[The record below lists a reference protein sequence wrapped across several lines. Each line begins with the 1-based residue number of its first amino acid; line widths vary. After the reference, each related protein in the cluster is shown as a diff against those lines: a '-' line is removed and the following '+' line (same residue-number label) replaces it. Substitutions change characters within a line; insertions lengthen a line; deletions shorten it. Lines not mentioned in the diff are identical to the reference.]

1 LPAAAPTRRFLQATS
16 RTASAP
22 VCQISWLCL
31 GLVDSPCVTMAR
43 SLARLP
49 RGRHR
54 HTRSP
59 DFSLRQGA
67 GLSSCGSSKRNRCG
81 SEAESVESFFPGLR
95 KPTSQAQWPM
105 CQLRAPG
112 LGGGGQG
119 GALNKLTL
127 PRTGIELS
135 PQPGW
140 FADQPPAACTSQR
153 SDSCSANAPA
163 VSRDVSQGQKESL
176 RLAFGP

>member
-1 LPAAAPTRRFLQATS
+1 MRHDGSL
-16 RTASAP
+16 
-22 VCQISWLCL
+22 
-31 GLVDSPCVTMAR
+31 AR
-43 SLARLP
+43 SLAPRETQAHTVARFLSSSRRRSELVRFVKAESLRV
-49 RGRHR
+49 RGRVCRIVFSRSAETDVAGAMAHVSTAS
-54 HTRSP
+54 TR
-59 DFSLRQGA
+59 
-67 GLSSCGSSKRNRCG
+67 
-81 SEAESVESFFPGLR
+81 V
-95 KPTSQAQWPM
+95 
-105 CQLRAPG
+105 
-112 LGGGGQG
+112 GGGGQG